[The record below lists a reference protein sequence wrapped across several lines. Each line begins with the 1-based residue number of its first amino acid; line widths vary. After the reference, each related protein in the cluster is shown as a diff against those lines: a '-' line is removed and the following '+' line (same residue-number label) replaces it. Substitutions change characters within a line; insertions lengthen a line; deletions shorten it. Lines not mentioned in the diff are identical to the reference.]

1 MGKAVPITEEK
12 DFRAIFSSKEN
23 AIIYFTATWCGPCKM
38 VSPQFGKLSNL
49 NSKFKFYKLDNDEML
64 DIFRECK
71 VTSIPYFKKV
81 VAGEIVDDLLT
92 VDPDILSNWVL
103 KE

>member
-1 MGKAVPITEEK
+1 M
-12 DFRAIFSSKEN
+12 
-23 AIIYFTATWCGPCKM
+23 
-38 VSPQFGKLSNL
+38 

-71 VTSIPYFKKV
+71 VASIPYFKKV
-81 VAGEIVDDLLT
+81 VVGEIVDDLLT
-92 VDPDILSNWVL
+92 VDPDVLSNWVL